1 MKKIK
6 RNKKQ
11 LNIMTNEKDYKV
23 FSSIIGKRFKN
34 EEAIEKWIRE
44 FTNCELKGLSVGKIR
59 HPKNEKEMKSL
70 MIDDFMDCTFG
81 ENECNKD
88 YADFM
93 LYAIKTNANELY
105 ITEADWMY

>member
-1 MKKIK
+1 MVKRLSEKKA
-6 RNKKQ
+6 
-11 LNIMTNEKDYKV
+11 DKV
-23 FSSIIGKRFKN
+23 FSYIIGKRFKN

-44 FTNCELKGLSVGKIR
+44 FTGCELKGLSVGGLQ
-59 HPKNEKEMKSL
+59 HPKEEDWDDDL

-81 ENECNKD
+81 KDECGMD

-93 LYAIKTNANELY
+93 LYAIKTNANQLY

>member
-1 MKKIK
+1 MLFK
-6 RNKKQ
+6 RNKKEVDM
-11 LNIMTNEKDYKV
+11 MTSEKADRV
-23 FSSIIGKRFKN
+23 FSCIVGKRFEN

-44 FTNCELKGLSVGKIR
+44 FTGYELKGLVVGKLR
-59 HPKNEKEMKSL
+59 HQKEEDGMKSL

-81 ENECNKD
+81 ENECGKD

-93 LYAIKTNANELY
+93 LYAIKTNADQLY